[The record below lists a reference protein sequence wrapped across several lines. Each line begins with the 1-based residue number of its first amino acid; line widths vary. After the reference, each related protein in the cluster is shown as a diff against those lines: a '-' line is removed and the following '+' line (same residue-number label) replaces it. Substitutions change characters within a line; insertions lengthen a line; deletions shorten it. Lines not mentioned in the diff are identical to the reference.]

1 MIGVL
6 NELSADVDAHLND
19 EEQHIVPLINAH
31 ITADEWQKCLDRG
44 AAFLTPRNVRFALAF
59 GGFVLEAA
67 STEERQRFI
76 AGLPLPPLV
85 LLQLFGHRI
94 FAAYRTRLYGS
105 PSARS

>member
-31 ITADEWQKCLDRG
+31 ITADEWQECLDRG

-59 GGFVLEAA
+59 GGFVLEDA
-67 STEERQRFI
+67 STEEGQRFI
-76 AGLPLPPLV
+76 AGLPLPPRV